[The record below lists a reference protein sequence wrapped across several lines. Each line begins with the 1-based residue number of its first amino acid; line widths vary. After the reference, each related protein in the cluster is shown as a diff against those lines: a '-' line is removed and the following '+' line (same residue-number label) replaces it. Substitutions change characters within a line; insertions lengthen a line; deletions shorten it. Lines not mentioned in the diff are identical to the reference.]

1 MTAPNPTIEEQ
12 GRALLGPVLGEVL
25 AQRTAAGVAK
35 YGQRLDDNHQPD
47 RAKAVHLVQELLDAV
62 QYALWLGETRKAARL
77 AAEAELTAG
86 LHGLTAEEIM
96 AGGKQ

>member
-1 MTAPNPTIEEQ
+1 MTTIEEQ
-12 GRALLGPVLGEVL
+12 GRALLGPVLGSVL

-47 RAKAVHLVQELLDAV
+47 RAKAVHLVQEELDAM
-62 QYALWLGETRKAARL
+62 QYALWLGNRRKAARHATETEIT
-77 AAEAELTAG
+77 AALY
-86 LHGLTAEEIM
+86 GLTAEEIM